1 MRVWLTKNPSQR
13 NNVVMA
19 RRRATCLPNAVFS
32 AQVEKLNI
40 FEWILM
46 FAWKMFRA
54 IVWSEAV
61 RWNQTRI
68 AVATVALCSFIR
80 IKNNAQRL
88 IALFCNAVNQ
98 IVVSAYLR
106 IILRL
111 LADVFGLHTTI
122 MADADEQHRNYKSD
136 MSSNLSHFSECKNK
150 KNTE

>member
-1 MRVWLTKNPSQR
+1 MS
-13 NNVVMA
+13 
-19 RRRATCLPNAVFS
+19 
-32 AQVEKLNI
+32 
-40 FEWILM
+40 
-46 FAWKMFRA
+46 RA

-61 RWNQTRI
+61 RRNQTRI
-68 AVATVALCSFIR
+68 AVATVALCSFIC

-98 IVVSAYLR
+98 TVVSAYLR

-111 LADVFGLHTTI
+111 PADVFGLHTTI

-136 MSSNLSHFSECKNK
+136 MSSNLSHFPECKNK

>member
-1 MRVWLTKNPSQR
+1 MS
-13 NNVVMA
+13 
-19 RRRATCLPNAVFS
+19 
-32 AQVEKLNI
+32 
-40 FEWILM
+40 
-46 FAWKMFRA
+46 RA

-61 RWNQTRI
+61 RRNQTRI
-68 AVATVALCSFIR
+68 AVATVALCSFIC
-80 IKNNAQRL
+80 INNAQRL

-111 LADVFGLHTTI
+111 PADVFGLHTTI

-136 MSSNLSHFSECKNK
+136 MSSNLSHFPECKNK